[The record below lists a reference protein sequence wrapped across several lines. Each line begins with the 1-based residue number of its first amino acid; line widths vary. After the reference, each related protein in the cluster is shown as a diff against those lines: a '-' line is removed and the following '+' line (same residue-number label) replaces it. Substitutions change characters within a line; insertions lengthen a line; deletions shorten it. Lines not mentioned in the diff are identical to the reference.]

1 MINIDQVHKKCI
13 HYTDGFCNLNQISVD
28 PEGISCP
35 RFTPKNVTKTGT
47 IERASSSSTQPNQ
60 QYLGQRGQS
69 FSPGRA
75 RTGFGMGGQR
85 RMQGRRGRGRNRMTA
100 DSFNVNM
107 PLPEPISPEIEQEKQ
122 KLTNQ
127 IEDLEKKVKDI
138 KQRLKKRE

>member
-1 MINIDQVHKKCI
+1 
-13 HYTDGFCNLNQISVD
+13 
-28 PEGISCP
+28 
-35 RFTPKNVTKTGT
+35 
-47 IERASSSSTQPNQ
+47 
-60 QYLGQRGQS
+60 
-69 FSPGRA
+69 
-75 RTGFGMGGQR
+75 
-85 RMQGRRGRGRNRMTA
+85 MTA